1 MGAGEVI
8 LHRDSDTKTESTW
21 VVTATKG
28 KGKVIVPKSSEAEEH
43 VGGGPA
49 TIAALSNM
57 YVLNRH
63 SFLYFC

>member
-1 MGAGEVI
+1 MGAGDVI
-8 LHRDSDTKTESTW
+8 LHRDNNKSIESTW

-57 YVLNRH
+57 
-63 SFLYFC
+63 